1 MGNVY
6 SVVVRKNVDAIID
19 PDMLFVK
26 EIVTQAFT
34 DLGNFMVGRE
44 EGNRIGFTATFA
56 FVFGEDKHIS
66 VAVGNDNTDDS
77 SATGWQLLLIPHNEV
92 QGVIK
97 RFGVV
102 GGKGE
107 ELCDMIFLSAFVSG
121 TGSSMDIVLDTL
133 EESVKPV
140 LKDRNIELIYKPLVP
155 P

>member
-34 DLGNFMVGRE
+34 DLGNFVVGRE
-44 EGNRIGFTATFA
+44 EGDRIVFTATFA

-66 VAVGNDNTDDS
+66 VAVGNDDADDS
-77 SATGWQLLLIPHNEV
+77 SATGWQLLLIPYNEA
-92 QGVIK
+92 QGVIR

>member
-44 EGNRIGFTATFA
+44 EGGRISFTATFA

-66 VAVGNDNTDDS
+66 VAVGNDDTDDS

>member
-44 EGNRIGFTATFA
+44 EGGRIGVTATFA
-56 FVFGEDKHIS
+56 FVSGEDKHIS
-66 VAVGNDNTDDS
+66 VAVGNDETDDS

>member
-34 DLGNFMVGRE
+34 DLGNFMVGRG
-44 EGNRIGFTATFA
+44 EGDRIGFTATFA

-66 VAVGNDNTDDS
+66 VAVGNNDTDDS
-77 SATGWQLLLIPHNEV
+77 SATGWQLLLIPHNGV
-92 QGVIK
+92 QGIIK

-102 GGKGE
+102 DGKGE

-140 LKDRNIELIYKPLVP
+140 LKDRNIELISKPLVP